1 MHNTRVPTIKLAF
14 NPHLSTPATSAW
26 EKGLSVVPSSLGL
39 TTMAFRPANL
49 PERSR
54 TTFPAFIIFPMLL
67 SETIHMVVGFEDI
80 KGIAS
85 MCYSNTAHSKRFSR
99 LAGLLPLLGL
109 DLAKVELEFLALKME
124 KIYQVYSKFRNSSRP
139 LILLIRFSVQILKAN
154 NVCPMLRRALW
165 ENMKILQS
173 SKLARL
179 QVFLFV
185 LPCLS

>member
-1 MHNTRVPTIKLAF
+1 
-14 NPHLSTPATSAW
+14 
-26 EKGLSVVPSSLGL
+26 
-39 TTMAFRPANL
+39 
-49 PERSR
+49 
-54 TTFPAFIIFPMLL
+54 MLQQ
-67 SETIHMVVGFEDI
+67 
-80 KGIAS
+80 
-85 MCYSNTAHSKRFSR
+85 HSKRFSR

-139 LILLIRFSVQILKAN
+139 LLLLIRYSVQILKAN

-173 SKLARL
+173 SKLAML

-185 LPCLS
+185 LPCLSWHRPGSDTRPHPGLQIGALARRVKYYWHLFVCLTYLQGLLVQVGLVEGNVHGVAGGHHVVIVDDLS